1 MILNSVALQQCC
13 FSFIFMMS
21 YLVSIVE
28 AQSGLTTPTSCFIDI
43 PGLEQL
49 FYCEIAIQSLIMA
62 SVKVTELEIQ
72 IFL

>member
-1 MILNSVALQQCC
+1 
-13 FSFIFMMS
+13 MMS

-49 FYCEIAIQSLIMA
+49 FYCEIVIQSLIMA